1 MFHNNTFPLFV
12 VLLLIYYPS
21 IVAQHRSPFTKSRRE
36 STRVYHERA
45 KHVLVT
51 IMIEQVEFCNYLL
64 VRVFVV
70 CWIHKYTMRTSRKK
84 ITEIFR
90 KAWSIFAFSRV
101 TRFFD
106 VAKTYPFFF
115 FVILCQVVCASI
127 FKYVLHDQALESR
140 IARDTFNDDFQKKKL
155 IGFDPIIILRRCDSC
170 E

>member
-70 CWIHKYTMRTSRKK
+70 CWIHKYIMRTSRKK
-84 ITEIFR
+84 ITEVFR
-90 KAWSIFAFSRV
+90 KAWSTFAFSRV

-106 VAKTYPFFF
+106 VAKTYLFFF
-115 FVILCQVVCASI
+115 LWFCVKL
-127 FKYVLHDQALESR
+127 F
-140 IARDTFNDDFQKKKL
+140 ARVSLNMCYTIK
-155 IGFDPIIILRRCDSC
+155 P
-170 E
+170 